1 MKRLLHTS
9 ALLACLLLLSGGL
22 SSVYAETLPGQ
33 SETQQSPVSPQWS
46 PSSPLPLQ
54 PPLTIESSLTGLE
67 SLLDNW
73 EMDSLSLLRQLV
85 ELQTI
90 VEELR
95 FTLTQSE
102 TLAEGLALSLILER
116 SKTAKYRRLLIGSV
130 IAGAV
135 LTTGS
140 LIWAL
145 SK

>member
-1 MKRLLHTS
+1 
-9 ALLACLLLLSGGL
+9 
-22 SSVYAETLPGQ
+22 
-33 SETQQSPVSPQWS
+33 
-46 PSSPLPLQ
+46 LQ